1 MKSPILILLLIVNLL
16 ACPVRCLSCET
27 TAAVGTECAPA
38 ACSCCSHAEEAPV
51 SESPE
56 PCGDDRNCQ
65 NCICEGAINDARVE
79 LSDVQILVSWEL
91 PTQHLMAA
99 AVASHSNFSPRREFA
114 PKGHFLHGRDR
125 CIAQQSWLI

>member
-1 MKSPILILLLIVNLL
+1 MKPPILILLLIAHLL

-38 ACSCCSHAEEAPV
+38 ACSCCSHVDEAPV
-51 SESPE
+51 SETPE
-56 PCGDDRNCQ
+56 PFRDDCNCQ

-91 PTQHLMAA
+91 PTHLMAA
-99 AVASHSNFSPRREFA
+99 AVASDSDFYSPLAFA

-125 CIAQQSWLI
+125 CIAHQSWLI